1 MLHWRLDQ
9 GLKILLPER
18 FRIAILTLLAIALV
32 IPAAVVAEE
41 SGDDRLTDSGGDW
54 IIQLNED
61 VAGFMGTEAVS
72 AFLGDA
78 IQRDLVSTDR
88 TFVVSFEGETRASDA
103 IARLMSHPAVDFIE
117 PDILYYF
124 QDSFVPNDEWFDE
137 QIWAETVNLPEA
149 WTVSSGNPEVIVS
162 VVDSGIR
169 ADHPDLVGQVIPGK
183 NYVEGFSET
192 DTTDNLGHGTA
203 VAGIIAA
210 TGNNEIGV
218 AGTAMNV
225 QLLPMRVGN
234 TDGVPISRIAAAVED
249 SVDMGADVINLS
261 LGSETQSARLEQA
274 LGYAEANNVIVVAAS
289 GNQPDKVS
297 FPGSSP
303 STISV
308 GASSLDGSDLTRFTS
323 RVSVTDLVAPGEGV
337 LTTNYSQVDGNSYA
351 IVQGTSFSTPIV
363 TGAAALI
370 HSVNPDLDV
379 HQVRSLLRETAQ
391 MTFAEGTAGTGSG
404 LLDANAAL
412 REALLPSF
420 GATWLREDEPVYN
433 AQTQR
438 TWLWGPDAFDL
449 RVEPYSNSENG
460 YRLTAYFDK
469 ARMEIIDPYGD
480 RSSQWFV
487 TNGLLVNELIS
498 GQIQVGDTQ
507 FVAMEPADVPVAGD
521 PDDNPG
527 PTYATFNKLSTTQGT
542 TQGSAITATL
552 DQDGSVGSNEVH
564 AAQGVTS
571 AEYIPETG
579 YSIASVFWD
588 YLNSSGTLRLPG
600 QYVEGQIFAPTF
612 FATGL
617 PVTEAYWSQVVVAG
631 VEQDVLIQCFERR
644 CLTYTPANDPEWQ
657 VEMGNVGQHYYR
669 WRYGDEPGGPAIQN
683 PTDYALNNLR

>member
-1 MLHWRLDQ
+1 M
-9 GLKILLPER
+9 
-18 FRIAILTLLAIALV
+18 LLAFALL
-32 IPAAVVAEE
+32 IPSAVMA
-41 SGDDRLTDSGGDW
+41 DDGGGHSAPDSGSDW
-54 IIQLNED
+54 IIQLNDD
-61 VAGFMGTEAVS
+61 VAGFMGTQMVS
-72 AFLGDA
+72 SFLGDA
-78 IQRDLVSTDR
+78 SQRELASSDR
-88 TFVVSFEGETRASDA
+88 TLVVSFEGETRASDA
-103 IARLMSHPAVDFIE
+103 IARLMSHPAVDFVE

-124 QDSFVPNDEWFDE
+124 QETFVPDDVLFIE
-137 QIWAETVNLPEA
+137 QIWAETVNLPAA
-149 WTVSSGNPEVIVS
+149 WTVTAGDPDVIVS

-169 ADHPDLVGQVIPGK
+169 ADHPDLEGQVLTGK
-183 NYVEGFSET
+183 NYVDGFSED
-192 DTTDNLGHGTA
+192 DTSDNLGHGTA

-210 TGNNEIGV
+210 VGNNGIGV

-234 TDGVPISRIAAAVED
+234 TDGVPISRIALAVED
-249 SVDMGADVINLS
+249 SVNMGADVINLS

-274 LGYAEANNVIVVAAS
+274 LGFAEANDVIVVAAS

-308 GASSLDGSDLTRFTS
+308 GASSLDGTDLTRFTS

-337 LTTNYSQVDGNSYA
+337 VTTYYTPDQGNGYA
-351 IVQGTSFSTPIV
+351 TVQGTSFSTPIV

-370 HSVNPDLDV
+370 KSVNPDLDV
-379 HQVRSLLRETAQ
+379 HQVRTLLRETAQ

-404 LLDANAAL
+404 LLDVNAAV

-420 GATWLREDEPVYN
+420 GATWLREDAPVYSG
-433 AQTQR
+433 QTVR
-438 TWLWGPDAFDL
+438 SWLWGPDAFDML
-449 RVEPYSNSENG
+449 VEPYAESENG

-480 RSSQWFV
+480 RTTPWFV

-498 GQIQVGDTQ
+498 GQMQVGDSH
-507 FVAMEPADVPVAGD
+507 FVARTPADVPVAGD
-521 PDDNPG
+521 PDNNSG
-527 PTYATFNKLSTTQGT
+527 PTYATFNNLSTSEGVS
-542 TQGSAITATL
+542 QGSAIIATL
-552 DQDGSVGSNEVH
+552 DQAGNVGSDDSY
-564 AAQGVTS
+564 AAQSVTS
-571 AEYIPETG
+571 AEFVPETG
-579 YSIASVFWD
+579 YTIASVFWD
-588 YLNSSGTLRLPG
+588 YLNSTGTLRLPG
-600 QYVEGQIFAPTF
+600 QYFEGRVFDPTF

-617 PVTEAYWSQVVVAG
+617 PVTEAYWSRVTVAN

-669 WRYGDEPGGPAIQN
+669 WRYGDVPDGPAVQN
-683 PTDYALNNLR
+683 PSDYAVNNLR